1 MKKFNFF
8 PVLLVALFML
18 CGFVSNAQ
26 YKSPA
31 IALQTLDEVITN
43 SNGTIAQNNDVQ
55 YSPSN
60 AYLGALVVRVYL
72 TEILMT
78 KIKASQNVQKSIDDM
93 YTTYVNSDPR
103 TLVHRGEIDYL
114 KTQLL
119 N

>member
-55 YSPSN
+55 
-60 AYLGALVVRVYL
+60 
-72 TEILMT
+72 
-78 KIKASQNVQKSIDDM
+78 
-93 YTTYVNSDPR
+93 
-103 TLVHRGEIDYL
+103 
-114 KTQLL
+114 
-119 N
+119 